1 MQVDHGHHIRLIKCP
16 DAHGTIIGSA
26 WNRNTPTTIFINGI
40 WERRKSGEGSIFLMK
55 PSSIQTVL
63 CSLNILYIPSSQEP
77 SALAQK
83 ALSSPLLKLEN

>member
-1 MQVDHGHHIRLIKCP
+1 
-16 DAHGTIIGSA
+16 
-26 WNRNTPTTIFINGI
+26 
-40 WERRKSGEGSIFLMK
+40 MK

-83 ALSSPLLKLEN
+83 ALSSPLLKLENWDPGKCKTNSKLAAELRLKSRFLFFMFMVFV